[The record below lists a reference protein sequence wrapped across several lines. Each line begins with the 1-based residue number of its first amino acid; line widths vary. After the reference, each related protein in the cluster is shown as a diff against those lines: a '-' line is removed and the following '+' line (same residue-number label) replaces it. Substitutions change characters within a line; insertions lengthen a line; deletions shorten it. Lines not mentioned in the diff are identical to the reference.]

1 MMNGNGWAQDF
12 KDWAAHPVSVD
23 MPASHWFLL
32 IGFVIV
38 CVVLWNIV
46 LIHLLGAIREL

>member
-1 MMNGNGWAQDF
+1 MWNNF
-12 KDWAAHPVSVD
+12 KSEFSDWATQPFAED

-38 CVVLWNIV
+38 CIVLWNII
-46 LIHLLGAIREL
+46 LTHLFDAIRGAT